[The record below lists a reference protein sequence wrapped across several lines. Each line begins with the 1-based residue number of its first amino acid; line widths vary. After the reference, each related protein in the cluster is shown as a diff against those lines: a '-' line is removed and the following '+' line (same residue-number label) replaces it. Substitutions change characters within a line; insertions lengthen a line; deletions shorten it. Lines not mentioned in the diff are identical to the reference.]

1 MTHKRAPE
9 DFDVVIKRSL
19 YSMPTCL
26 VLGASRRQCTPKTMG
41 HGTFG
46 LGWLLTHQK
55 KCVAPRAV
63 SSRQNLFVGCVAQ
76 DPEAF
81 NNAKV
86 AFKIQQMS
94 RACCPEKKKAATRAA
109 EATRRPMI
117 LADLSRIVQL

>member
-1 MTHKRAPE
+1 
-9 DFDVVIKRSL
+9 
-19 YSMPTCL
+19 MPTCL
-26 VLGASRRQCTPKTMG
+26 VLGASRKQCTPKTMG
-41 HGTFG
+41 HGTLG
-46 LGWLLTHQK
+46 LGWLLTRQK

-94 RACCPEKKKAATRAA
+94 RGCCPERQTSRQLQAPAAMAATRTA
-109 EATRRPMI
+109 EVQG
-117 LADLSRIVQL
+117 DL